1 MLETLKNAWKMA
13 DLRAKLLYTGMILL
27 LFRIGAAIPVPF
39 LKPDILKTYIS
50 GDNNWLGYIDLLSG
64 GAFSNSTLFALGISP
79 YITASIVIQLLA
91 VAIPAL
97 EQLAKEGE
105 EGRKI
110 LNKYTRYCT
119 VALGLLQSVAY
130 YFLMRNY
137 GALTY
142 TEGPAMYFSA
152 VVIIT
157 SFLAGSMLVMW
168 MGEQIDNKGIG
179 NGISMILFA
188 GIVSRIPHMIMSLVT
203 GVKNWAAN
211 LDMTNWTEQQINST
225 IVMNPGIVALL
236 VVGMLLLIIFI
247 VFITNSERKVPVQ
260 YAKRVVGRKM
270 YGGQS
275 THIPIKV
282 NLSGVLPI
290 IFAQSIAMIPATIGM
305 FVPSS
310 QQEGSAWHTF
320 LSVFNSTSALY
331 AVIYFLLIIMFSY
344 FYATIQFNPVEVANN
359 LKKNGGFIPGFRPG
373 KPTADFI
380 KKVLNKV
387 TLFGAIYLGVVAIL
401 PLLIGK
407 IVNQSSLSIGGTSV
421 IIVVGVALETVQALE
436 SQMLMRQYKG
446 FLE

>member
-39 LKPDILKTYIS
+39 LKPDILKTYI
-50 GDNNWLGYIDLLSG
+50 
-64 GAFSNSTLFALGISP
+64 
-79 YITASIVIQLLA
+79 TASIVIQLLA

-97 EQLAKEGE
+97 EQLVKEGE

-119 VALGLLQSVAY
+119 VVLGLLQSVAY

-188 GIVSRIPHMIMSLVT
+188 GIVSRASSMVNTVITELYLAINGIMKYWFIVPFTLVLFL
-203 GVKNWAAN
+203 AA
-211 LDMTNWTEQQINST
+211 
-225 IVMNPGIVALL
+225 
-236 VVGMLLLIIFI
+236 I
-247 VFITNSERKVPVQ
+247 VFIVIMTNAERRIPVQ
-260 YAKRVVGRKM
+260 YAQRVVGRKM

-282 NLSGVLPI
+282 NMSGVLPV
-290 IFAQSIAMIPATIGM
+290 IFASSILSIPSTIAGFM
-305 FVPSS
+305 NVDPD
-310 QQEGSAWHTF
+310 GIMGKI
-320 LSVFNSTSALY
+320 LSVIRYDHWVY
-331 AVIYFLLIIMFSY
+331 AVLYFFLIMAFNY
-344 FYATIQFNPVEVANN
+344 FYISIQYNPMEIANN
-359 LKKNGGFIPGFRPG
+359 LRKNNGTIPGIRPG
-373 KPTADFI
+373 KPTAEFI
-380 KKVLNKV
+380 ARVVSKV
-387 TLFGAIYLGVVAIL
+387 TVVGGIFLAIIAIG
-401 PLLIGK
+401 PILLSQLMGIN
-407 IVNQSSLSIGGTSV
+407 ISLGGTSI
-421 IIVVGVALETVQALE
+421 IIVVGVALDTVRQLE
-436 SQMLMRQYKG
+436 SQMMMRHYKG

>member
-137 GALTY
+137 GALTS

-157 SFLAGSMLVMW
+157 SFLAGSMLVMR

-188 GIVSRIPHMIMSLVT
+188 GIVSRASSMVNTVITELYLAINGIMKYWFIVPFTLVLFL
-203 GVKNWAAN
+203 AA
-211 LDMTNWTEQQINST
+211 
-225 IVMNPGIVALL
+225 
-236 VVGMLLLIIFI
+236 I
-247 VFITNSERKVPVQ
+247 VFIVIMTNAERRIPVQ
-260 YAKRVVGRKM
+260 YAQRVVGRKM

-282 NLSGVLPI
+282 NMSGVLPV
-290 IFAQSIAMIPATIGM
+290 IFASSILSIPSTIAGFM
-305 FVPSS
+305 NVDPD
-310 QQEGSAWHTF
+310 GIMGKI
-320 LSVFNSTSALY
+320 LSVIRYDHWVY
-331 AVIYFLLIIMFSY
+331 AVLYFFLIMAFNY
-344 FYATIQFNPVEVANN
+344 FYISIQYNPMEIANN
-359 LKKNGGFIPGFRPG
+359 LRKNNGTIPGIRPG
-373 KPTADFI
+373 KPTAEFI
-380 KKVLNKV
+380 ARVVSKV
-387 TLFGAIYLGVVAIL
+387 TVVGGIFLAIIAIG
-401 PLLIGK
+401 PILLSQLMGIN
-407 IVNQSSLSIGGTSV
+407 ISLGGTSI
-421 IIVVGVALETVQALE
+421 IIVVGVALDTVRQLE
-436 SQMLMRQYKG
+436 SQMMMRHYKG

>member
-119 VALGLLQSVAY
+119 VALACWQSVAY

-188 GIVSRIPHMIMSLVT
+188 GIVSRASSMVNTVITELYLAINGIMKYWFIVPFTLVLFL
-203 GVKNWAAN
+203 AA
-211 LDMTNWTEQQINST
+211 
-225 IVMNPGIVALL
+225 
-236 VVGMLLLIIFI
+236 I
-247 VFITNSERKVPVQ
+247 VFIVVMTNAERRIPVQ
-260 YAKRVVGRKM
+260 YAQRVVGRKM

-282 NLSGVLPI
+282 NMSGVLPV
-290 IFAQSIAMIPATIGM
+290 IFASSILSIPSTIAGFM
-305 FVPSS
+305 NVDPD
-310 QQEGSAWHTF
+310 GIMGKI
-320 LSVFNSTSALY
+320 LSVIRYDHWVY
-331 AVIYFLLIIMFSY
+331 AVLYFFLIMAFNY
-344 FYATIQFNPVEVANN
+344 FYISIQYNPMEIANN
-359 LKKNGGFIPGFRPG
+359 LRKNNGTIPGIRPG
-373 KPTADFI
+373 KPTAEFI
-380 KKVLNKV
+380 ARVVSKV
-387 TLFGAIYLGVVAIL
+387 TVVGGIFLAIIAIG
-401 PLLIGK
+401 PILLSQLMGIN
-407 IVNQSSLSIGGTSV
+407 ISLGGTSI
-421 IIVVGVALETVQALE
+421 IIVVGVALDTVRQLE
-436 SQMLMRQYKG
+436 SQMMMRHYKG